1 MRASRGAV
9 HTSHCHLYLK
19 RQEEAVNIDHRD
31 EFAALREEPEQH
43 AGRLHEQEKSEDGNW
58 RLRIFAAQGG
68 RQCE

>member
-1 MRASRGAV
+1 M
-9 HTSHCHLYLK
+9 
-19 RQEEAVNIDHRD
+19 NIDHRD